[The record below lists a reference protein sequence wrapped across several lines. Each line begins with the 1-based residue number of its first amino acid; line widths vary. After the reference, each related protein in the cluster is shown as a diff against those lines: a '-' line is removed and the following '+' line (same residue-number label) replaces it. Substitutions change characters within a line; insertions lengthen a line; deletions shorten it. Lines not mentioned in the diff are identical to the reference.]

1 MIQLARNTGVLIL
14 AIIAV
19 SGIAIFTNFDALFT
33 ASDTNVSTAGHSA
46 LMVSNVEVIK
56 RDGAGNIVAY
66 RQGDNHIVLGGMEL
80 IARQVFGSGGGN
92 NTNTT
97 GIDPTG
103 NFNFGA
109 GLVEHMSIGNGSD
122 GGDCTTTGLGVNLGF
137 DNMTL
142 ECPLYILAQN
152 CLRQTALINRFNAT
166 EDPTGPSLPTDAAQI
181 NITAVAT
188 FSGAAPNSCAAD
200 NIAEAGI
207 WQNLTGGPSFYSGGP
222 ETDNVMFARNS
233 FGSVNLSLSD
243 SLELTWRF
251 TFTDS

>member
-1 MIQLARNTGVLIL
+1 MIQLATNTGVLIL

-19 SGIAIFTNFDALFT
+19 SGIAIFTNFDALFP
-33 ASDTNVSTAGHSA
+33 ASDTKISTAGHSA

-109 GLVEHMSIGNGSD
+109 GLVRYMSIGNGSD
-122 GGDCTTTGLGVNLGF
+122 GGDCGTPGGGVNLGF

-166 EDPTGPSLPTDAAQI
+166 EDPTPAMSDAAQI

-188 FSGAAPNSCAAD
+188 FSGALDPNSCAAD

-207 WQNLTGGPSFYSGGP
+207 WQNLTGGPGFYSGGP
-222 ETDNVMFARNS
+222 ETGNIMFARNS